1 LITAFL
7 SHILCSFSSELAYVF
22 VHQHERPAGA
32 DNLRVAN
39 SKDEEA
45 QKLPKLGVWGESL
58 ALMKKHPTL
67 QILFMEAIFH
77 QLVVNMLNLMFHDAL
92 RMGISNDDERAKLVS
107 FFSDCIFI
115 LCIFHFLYLRHRS
128 DAFLQQ

>member
-1 LITAFL
+1 MITAFL

-22 VHQHERPAGA
+22 VHQHENPAA
-32 DNLRVAN
+32 DIVRVAN
-39 SKDEEA
+39 AKDEES

-92 RMGISNDDERAKLVS
+92 RIGISNDDERAKLVS
-107 FFSDCIFI
+107 VFFGCIFI
-115 LCIFHFLYLRHRS
+115 CYVF
-128 DAFLQQ
+128 